1 MGDLNS
7 SYNARES
14 MLDFQNECRRI
25 LGYIPF
31 VVMIEI
37 PNYGSPSVNHFEGIE
52 NMIYIPGNPA
62 QIEQFLVNFKD
73 MDIFDVYTPL
83 QALYRS
89 NRYEPVRLNTL

>member
-37 PNYGSPSVNHFEGIE
+37 PNYGSPRTNHFEGIG